1 LTTGTE
7 TGGGKN
13 NSSDRPERSW
23 LDCPVQ
29 HVREKEEYPLGEGSA
44 SYSSRRRR
52 PAFRR
57 GRCSLQQPGN
67 PRFPSASRASPLQ
80 GMINAGLDEAALGP
94 RLGPFCAALVC
105 VHNPETSA
113 EGTNLY
119 SLLDGVISRD
129 GKRKELPAV
138 GDSKILYTPS
148 AGLSRLETGVC
159 TFLRLAGLDLPTTL
173 RSLVEA
179 LCPSEDLT
187 AMDQAPWFAESSSL
201 ALPIEEKNLSTIA
214 RYARDIAAR
223 AGETGI
229 VFNLPSARFITA
241 RMLNETIERLG
252 GKGPAVR
259 EIISSLIN
267 CAFAAHDRTTGAA
280 GSSPSSL
287 RLTVDRQGG
296 RRYYGEWLAELLPGE
311 PIRAFEEGPTSSKY
325 GVKKK
330 RNRVHGGRRRFSY
343 GSGPGVDDG
352 EISSGIGDEGLQPLV
367 GRSD

>member
-1 LTTGTE
+1 
-7 TGGGKN
+7 
-13 NSSDRPERSW
+13 
-23 LDCPVQ
+23 
-29 HVREKEEYPLGEGSA
+29 
-44 SYSSRRRR
+44 
-52 PAFRR
+52 
-57 GRCSLQQPGN
+57 
-67 PRFPSASRASPLQ
+67 
-80 GMINAGLDEAALGP
+80 MINAGLDEAALGP

-330 RNRVHGGRRRFSY
+330 EIEFMVGADDSRMEVALASMTAKYLRESAMRVFNRWWADRIDGIRPTAGYPRDAKRFIADLGCRRSAA
-343 GSGPGVDDG
+343 
-352 EISSGIGDEGLQPLV
+352 
-367 GRSD
+367 